1 MVNCLW
7 CDAQINEA
15 LTITNFYARPVL
27 ICEACDDA
35 LQQCKIQTKAC
46 CTTCLKPISDN
57 QSQCMDCAMLAK
69 RYQRINQLYCN
80 FQYKGMMKAVL
91 QQYKFNRDYVLCT
104 LIARY
109 IQLPRMHYDYIIPIP
124 SHSSRDRW
132 RTFNPVTA
140 VLACMHV
147 KYTNCLTMQYDRK
160 QSSLTKRQRLSQ
172 PNPFIITADLDFT
185 NKNILLVDDI
195 YTTGI
200 TVHQAA
206 CKFFVRKI
214 RKLDVFTFAR

>member
-15 LTITNFYARPVL
+15 LTITNFYTPPVL
-27 ICEACDDA
+27 ICDQCDAA
-35 LQQCKIQTKAC
+35 LQQCKILTESRC
-46 CTTCLKPISDN
+46 ITCLKRTSH
-57 QSQCMDCAMLAK
+57 SQGQCKDCALLAK
-69 RYQRINQLYCN
+69 RYQLVNQLYCN
-80 FQYKGMMKAVL
+80 YQYKGMMKAVL
-91 QQYKFNRDYVLCT
+91 QQYKFNRDYALCT

-109 IQLPRMHYDYIIPIP
+109 LQLPRMHYDYIIPIP
-124 SHSSRDRW
+124 SHNQKDRW
-132 RTFNPVTA
+132 RTFNAVTA

-147 KYTNCLTMQYDRK
+147 HYTDCLTMQYDRK
-160 QSSLTKRQRLSQ
+160 QSALTKQQRLNQS
-172 PNPFIITADLDFT
+172 NPFILTSDLDFT

-214 RKLDVFTFAR
+214 RKFDVFTFAR

>member
-7 CDAQINEA
+7 CDAQTNGA
-15 LTITNFYARPVL
+15 LTITNLFAPPALV
-27 ICEACDDA
+27 CEQCDAA
-35 LQQCKIQTKAC
+35 LQQCKILTASR
-46 CTTCLKPISDN
+46 CTTCLKRISH
-57 QSQCMDCAMLAK
+57 SQGRCKDCGVLAK
-69 RYQRINQLYCN
+69 RYQLVNQLYCN
-80 FQYKGMMKAVL
+80 YQYKGMIKAVL

-109 IQLPRMHYDYIIPIP
+109 LQLPRMHYDYIIPIP
-124 SHSSRDRW
+124 SHSQRDRW
-132 RTFNPVTA
+132 RTFNAVTA

-147 KYTNCLTMQYDRK
+147 QYTDCLTMQYDRK
-160 QSSLTKRQRLSQ
+160 QSALTKHQRLNQ
-172 PNPFIITADLDFT
+172 PNPFILTSDLDFT

-214 RKLDVFTFAR
+214 RKFDVFTFAR

>member
-57 QSQCMDCAMLAK
+57 QSQ
-69 RYQRINQLYCN
+69 
-80 FQYKGMMKAVL
+80 
-91 QQYKFNRDYVLCT
+91 
-104 LIARY
+104 
-109 IQLPRMHYDYIIPIP
+109 
-124 SHSSRDRW
+124 
-132 RTFNPVTA
+132 
-140 VLACMHV
+140 CMHV

-214 RKLDVFTFAR
+214 RKFDVFAFAR